1 VGPPGRIVLPASQGE
16 GNVLTWV
23 AAEVTAP
30 SLMRTRLLL
39 GAVHPLQVW
48 FNGKVVYSSKPGTS
62 QATPDQAGV
71 DVDLREGV
79 NQLLFQITYQGAKE
93 ALYARLLD
101 PLRKLRNPE
110 PEK

>member
-1 VGPPGRIVLPASQGE
+1 
-16 GNVLTWV
+16 
-23 AAEVTAP
+23 
-30 SLMRTRLLL
+30 MRTRLQL

-48 FNGKVVYSSKPGTS
+48 LNGKVVYSGKPGTS

-79 NQLLFQITYQGAKE
+79 NQLLFQVTYQGAKE

-101 PLRKLRNPE
+101 PQRKLCYPE
-110 PEK
+110 SKTP